1 MRRGEIWWADL
12 GEPVGSGPR
21 HPVVVSSTDT
31 FNESRISTVIV
42 TMITSNLRLAVA
54 PGNVRVAARESG
66 LRKESVV
73 NVSQVLTVDK
83 GVLIERIGHLT
94 GDRLGEVEAGLR
106 DVMGCRPRR
115 VGNFGA
121 AGFCFMRAWT
131 SSSVRRT
138 TPAEPGISD
147 GKEPVEPHG
156 IRHTGRGGPRR
167 HAGTQVPPPVSQ
179 PTSRPSG

>member
-1 MRRGEIWWADL
+1 MGRVRRGEIWWADL
-12 GEPVGSGPR
+12 GEPVGSGPGYR
-21 HPVVVSSTDT
+21 HPVVVISTDT

-83 GVLIERIGHLT
+83 RVLIERIGHLP

-106 DVMGCRPRR
+106 DVLGL
-115 VGNFGA
+115 
-121 AGFCFMRAWT
+121 
-131 SSSVRRT
+131 
-138 TPAEPGISD
+138 
-147 GKEPVEPHG
+147 
-156 IRHTGRGGPRR
+156 
-167 HAGTQVPPPVSQ
+167 
-179 PTSRPSG
+179 